1 MIYSNSNK
9 NEYTEG
15 VVFCFYKEN
24 KVLLED
30 RGKGFDGEAFYPN
43 GTIETKDKQNS
54 NNYILNALYREVSEE
69 FDGKIDIL
77 DKTYLGELIV
87 PEINVLFYIFVITK
101 WKGNFPEVIREKGE
115 PDSKISFFSIDE
127 ARELFKYDSAFEIL
141 NRVLDFVK
149 K

>member
-30 RGKGFDGEAFYPN
+30 RGKGFDVEAFYPN

-101 WKGNFPEVIREKGE
+101 WKGNFPEVIREKG
-115 PDSKISFFSIDE
+115 
-127 ARELFKYDSAFEIL
+127 
-141 NRVLDFVK
+141 
-149 K
+149 